1 MEKDKYYTPTI
12 EEFHLGFEFEQKE
25 RFGDGTVK
33 TKEDFDNAKWISR
46 IMELGESPY
55 IERMISGRNA
65 LNGICGIRVKYLDR
79 EDIESFGF
87 EFKEYNEMAQK
98 TIYEKVWNAGLCPIV
113 YRLTTYSSDEDGTH
127 VHINIHAC
135 DRFSGIIKNKSELA
149 ILLKMLDV
157 DDLNSKY

>member
-1 MEKDKYYTPTI
+1 MENKYYTPSSK
-12 EEFHLGFEFEQKE
+12 EELYFGMEVEFLNIHPYPPAEPYWFESMIYPYFYEDYEQQIVASIPN
-25 RFGDGTVK
+25 D
-33 TKEDFDNAKWISR
+33 R
-46 IMELGESPY
+46 IRIKCLSQ
-55 IERMISGRNA
+55 S
-65 LNGICGIRVKYLDR
+65 
-79 EDIESFGF
+79 DIESFGF

>member
-87 EFKEYNEMAQK
+87 K
-98 TIYEKVWNAGLCPIV
+98 IAGG
-113 YRLTTYSSDEDGTH
+113 Y
-127 VHINIHAC
+127 
-135 DRFSGIIKNKSELA
+135 SGIINFELSTGTAEINTKENQWKLKFTESSNKIIIEQYRWMRFYGTIKNKSELKK
-149 ILLKMLDV
+149 LLVQLGIK
-157 DDLNSKY
+157 